1 MQVLLRPAHDRARWC
16 AAASTRRS
24 SSTRCCP
31 TTPGRFPWAGHLG
44 AQMQQPV
51 VEEIE
56 RSATTLVF
64 TNMRSQAEIWYQ
76 LLLEARPDWAGLI
89 ALHHGSLD
97 KASARVGRARPEG
110 RAR

>member
-1 MQVLLRPAHDRARWC
+1 MRGRIDKNLVIDTLLPGR
-16 AAASTRRS
+16 
-24 SSTRCCP
+24 
-31 TTPGRFPWAGHLG
+31 PGRFPWGGHLG
-44 AQMQQPV
+44 MQMQLPV

-76 LLLEARPDWAGLI
+76 FMLDARPDWAGVDRAAPRL
-89 ALHHGSLD
+89 
-97 KASARVGRARPEG
+97 ARQGGARLGRARPEG